1 MPGASAKIGE
11 TCVKIPLVVG
21 DRTCLYQ
28 KNQLDAVL
36 DAMAWQASGFLR
48 GKERIVLVGI
58 LRRGV
63 PLAEML
69 HTRLVSQYALT
80 NITLMH
86 LQIKRYADDLTL
98 LYPETKLTENPEHSA
113 LDLAGTTV
121 LVVDDV
127 MYHGHSMLRAIEYLA
142 TKQAAEIRT
151 VVLVDRGANKLPVR
165 TDIAGVRLDV
175 APSNII
181 ECNVPPYEAEFKID
195 LLQPSI
201 N

>member
-1 MPGASAKIGE
+1 VLGASAKIGE

-69 HTRLVSQYALT
+69 YTRLVNQYELA

-98 LYPETKLTENPEHSA
+98 LYPETKLTENPEHST

-127 MYHGHSMLRAIEYLA
+127 MYHGHSMLRAVEYLA

>member
-1 MPGASAKIGE
+1 MG
-11 TCVKIPLVVG
+11 IPPVG

-28 KNQLDAVL
+28 KSQLDAVL
-36 DAMAWQASGFLR
+36 DAMASQASGFLR
-48 GKERIVLVGI
+48 GREHIVLVGI

-69 HTRLVSQYALT
+69 HARLVKQYALV

-98 LYPETKLTENPEHSA
+98 LYPETKLTESPEYA
-113 LDLAGTTV
+113 AIDLAGATV

-127 MYHGHSMLRAIEYLA
+127 MYHGHSMLRAVEYLA
-142 TKQAAEIRT
+142 IKQAAEIRT

>member
-1 MPGASAKIGE
+1 ME
-11 TCVKIPLVVG
+11 IPPVG

-28 KNQLDAVL
+28 KSQLDAVI
-36 DAMAWQASGFLR
+36 DTMAWQASGFIR
-48 GKERIVLVGI
+48 GKERVMLVGI

-69 HTRLVSQYALT
+69 HARLANQYGFT
-80 NITLMH
+80 NISLMH

-98 LYPETKLTENPEHSA
+98 LYPETKLTEKPEQAA
-113 LDLAGTTV
+113 LDLASTTV

-127 MYHGHSMLRAIEYLA
+127 MYHGHSMLRAVEYLA
-142 TKQAAEIRT
+142 IKQAAEIRT
-151 VVLVDRGANKLPVR
+151 IVLVDRGANKLPVR

-195 LLQPSI
+195 LFQPKI